1 VVVIARIRISF
12 ILKTRV
18 QIGLTYWRILFIVV
32 DQFGPVRVCFRV
44 FQEVDMA
51 AAFIPALPGLD
62 NIVKWGI
69 ELTQFQYV
77 VLMKRPKESAT
88 GSGLLAPFETE
99 VRFFFFFV
107 E

>member
-1 VVVIARIRISF
+1 
-12 ILKTRV
+12 
-18 QIGLTYWRILFIVV
+18 
-32 DQFGPVRVCFRV
+32 
-44 FQEVDMA
+44 MA
-51 AAFIPALPGLD
+51 AAFVPVLPGLD

-99 VRFFFFFV
+99 VEFSVKFYDFHCFYFCTV
-107 E
+107 LNHKTIPTGYIITFL